1 VIGETVGR
9 YRITAAYP
17 HRGWRALDAT
27 DCTRVHL
34 DVAEPECDDWR
45 DRAIQHLRAGSIVA
59 SLTHPGVAQI
69 HGRGVLRD
77 RRPYIASTLAE
88 GVPLAEIIARRTITV
103 EEASMLIRDLAD
115 IAAHAHAR
123 GILHGSIR
131 PHLVVLRTGD
141 KPFSIQLGGWA
152 DLCAPGPIVDMPPE
166 LTAYMAPELVHG
178 VGRIDGAI
186 DVYAIAA
193 IVYRSLTNKFP
204 GILPPEEVEDVPPAL
219 SWLLI
224 QMLATDPA
232 ERPTAQDVIHLGV
245 GRRSRPRWTPA
256 PLPDRERVA
265 NVLDL
270 AVARNERN

>member
-17 HRGWRALDAT
+17 HSGWRALDIT

-34 DVAEPECDDWR
+34 DVADPDCDDWR
-45 DRAIQHLRAGSIVA
+45 DRAIQHLRATSIVA

-69 HGRGVLRD
+69 HGRGVLRVH
-77 RRPYIASTLAE
+77 RPYVASSLAE
-88 GVPLAEIIARRTITV
+88 GVPLAEIIARRTITID
-103 EEASMLIRDLAD
+103 EASMLLRDLAEV
-115 IAAHAHAR
+115 AAHAHAH

-178 VGRIDGAI
+178 VGQIDGAI

-204 GILPPEEVEDVPPAL
+204 GMLPPEQVDNVPPAL
-219 SWLLI
+219 SSLI
-224 QMLATDPA
+224 VRMLATDAA
-232 ERPTAQDVIHLGV
+232 ERPTAQDVLHLGL

-256 PLPDRERVA
+256 PLPDSEGVA
-265 NVLDL
+265 DILDL
-270 AVARNERN
+270 AAARSERN